1 MFLILLSGFA
11 GGALRGLIGLIK
23 HRLSYKEVPFR
34 WKYFFGMIAV
44 SGLIGFA
51 VVAAVQDVGF
61 NIAGVFSWSLALI
74 IGYAGGDFLE
84 NMYKMIINKGQI
96 TSSKDSINSSSL
108 DE

>member
-23 HRLSYKEVPFR
+23 HRLSYKKVPFR
-34 WKYFFGMIAV
+34 WKYFLGMIVV
-44 SGLIGFA
+44 SGIIGFT
-51 VVAAVQDVGF
+51 VVAAVQDIGF
-61 NIAGVFSWSLALI
+61 NIQGVFSWSLALI

-96 TSSKDSINSSSL
+96 TSSNNNSNSLSL

>member
-34 WKYFFGMIAV
+34 WKYFFGMMTV
-44 SGLIGFA
+44 SGLVGFA
-51 VVAAVQDVGF
+51 VVAAVQDIGC

-84 NMYKMIINKGQI
+84 NMYKMIIAIGRVSVPDTYSTNFN
-96 TSSKDSINSSSL
+96 D
-108 DE
+108 